1 MNSSRIK
8 IALILITLSTA
19 FTAKAGASTF
29 DAICGT
35 IRCSIVLSKQ
45 EIKTPYGIVPTSRVS
60 SWGGGGKSET
70 DLIMGAGA
78 TYLLGPIGLIGF
90 AAKTHDYNYA
100 LNGYDTK
107 GNKIVVRIQFKNSK
121 PAKKFALEMIEFTRL
136 GMNDSRTASDIKR
149 IESLMSEHGL
159 NWVGDLPLGT
169 LDEDYRQENAANNN
183 NVVPEICW
191 SKYLESNPQVKTWA
205 EQNPDLALKAKRK
218 YKNCPSD

>member
-149 IESLMSEHGL
+149 IADVRTWLE
-159 NWVGDLPLGT
+159 LGRGFT
-169 LDEDYRQENAANNN
+169 S
-183 NVVPEICW
+183 W
-191 SKYLESNPQVKTWA
+191 HS
-205 EQNPDLALKAKRK
+205 
-218 YKNCPSD
+218 